1 MCNTF
6 ARHASGKIVS
16 VENKGT
22 TSGRSAPKGYL
33 AYLALFAAILCIG
46 WSAIFVRWTD
56 VPGSVS
62 AFYRMLIPGAILFPT
77 FFIPGKEAPLSRRSL
92 GIIAF
97 GGIFFALDLA
107 LYNSS
112 ILRTTAANATLLGN
126 NSPFFVGLLTWLVF
140 RRRPQASFWIG
151 LFLAM
156 GGSLI
161 ILRSDLM
168 QHSQFGMGDAMA
180 VGASLFFA
188 MYLLATE
195 EVRTT
200 TGTLRFLRLAM
211 ISTTVS
217 LFLINIAL
225 GNSFRVSDS
234 RTWAALIGL
243 GLISQLAGYMA
254 LTYALGH
261 LPATVTSL
269 SLLTQGPLTALLA
282 AILLHEALSTA
293 QIGGGLMVLV
303 GVALAHRQKHPE
315 EEANV

>member
-1 MCNTF
+1 M
-6 ARHASGKIVS
+6 S

-22 TSGRSAPKGYL
+22 TSSRSAPKGYL

-62 AFYRMLIPGAILFPT
+62 AFYRMLIPAAILFPT

-140 RRRPQASFWIG
+140 QEASTSVVLDRIISGDGRIADHSAIG
-151 LFLAM
+151 PDAT
-156 GGSLI
+156 
-161 ILRSDLM
+161 R
-168 QHSQFGMGDAMA
+168 QFGMGDAMA

-243 GLISQLAGYMA
+243 GLISQLGGYMA
-254 LTYALGH
+254 LTYALG
-261 LPATVTSL
+261 TS
-269 SLLTQGPLTALLA
+269 TRHCDFAEFVDAGAVN
-282 AILLHEALSTA
+282 STA
-293 QIGGGLMVLV
+293 GGDPAARSSEHG
-303 GVALAHRQKHPE
+303 
-315 EEANV
+315 ANWWRIDGAGRRCFGTPAETSGRRSQRLGWP

>member
-1 MCNTF
+1 VNTET
-6 ARHASGKIVS
+6 AVIDES
-16 VENKGT
+16 
-22 TSGRSAPKGYL
+22 TSRRRPEQKAYL
-33 AYLALFAAILCIG
+33 AYLALFAAIVCIG

-62 AFYRMLIPGAILFPT
+62 AFYRMLIPAAILFPT
-77 FFIPGKEAPLSRRSL
+77 FFTRDKAPKLSRRSL
-92 GIIAF
+92 GIIAL

-126 NSPFFVGLLTWLVF
+126 NSPFFVGLLTWMVF

-156 GGSLI
+156 SGSLI

-168 QHSQFGMGDAMA
+168 RHTQFGLGDAMA

-200 TGTLRFLRLAM
+200 AGTLQFLRLAM
-211 ISTTVS
+211 ISTTIS
-217 LFLINIAL
+217 LFLMNIAL

-261 LPATVTSL
+261 LPATITSL
-269 SLLTQGPLTALLA
+269 SLLTQGPFTALLA
-282 AILLHEALSTA
+282 AILLRESLSTA
-293 QIGGGLMVLV
+293 QVGGGLLVLA